1 MEIPLGVFTSLTLL
15 LTALGEFQ
23 EMTIW
28 IAEEGPYL
36 IAPVNRRS
44 EELGSAGAQHLI
56 SGEAI
61 RHPDVQ
67 LAGDPVRIRGRSK
80 GHRGL
85 ISGGTAPN
93 RQQKFAAPK
102 AQKAKD
108 IGNLANHCRPQ
119 HVAIEGQRASVVTRH
134 KEVSQ
139 LYTGCW
145 EVIC

>member
-1 MEIPLGVFTSLTLL
+1 
-15 LTALGEFQ
+15 
-23 EMTIW
+23 MTIW
-28 IAEEGPYL
+28 IAEEGPYR

-102 AQKAKD
+102 AQRAKD
-108 IGNLANHCRPQ
+108 IANLANHCHPYHHTLEAPRPT
-119 HVAIEGQRASVVTRH
+119 AI
-134 KEVSQ
+134 
-139 LYTGCW
+139 
-145 EVIC
+145 